1 MHDLEP
7 SSEETIMNA
16 SMEKNERTKTA
27 DSYKK
32 NHFNKLSYLAWK
44 VSGV

>member
-1 MHDLEP
+1 MYDLEP

-16 SMEKNERTKTA
+16 SVEQNERTKTA
-27 DSYKK
+27 GSYKK
-32 NHFNKLSYLAWK
+32 NHFNNLSYLAWK